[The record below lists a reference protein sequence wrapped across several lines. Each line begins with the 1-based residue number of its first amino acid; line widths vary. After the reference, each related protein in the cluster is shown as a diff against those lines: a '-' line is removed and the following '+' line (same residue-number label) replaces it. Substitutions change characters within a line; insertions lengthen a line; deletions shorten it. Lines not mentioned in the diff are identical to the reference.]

1 MTAQTVKKQGDCKI
15 SQGSSC
21 IGKEHHAELTK
32 QMKLFSIATKM
43 KKTGL
48 PESFIVNAV
57 RTALE
62 IDGVA
67 DLMSFWADEKDKS
80 ERDEII
86 ADIQDLIEACEQK
99 DKREEMYIKFNDL
112 DTISKNIRAFKDSLY
127 QEVMKQGGISK
138 LAELTNIPQPSLSR
152 FFNSNAM
159 PRRSTVLAI
168 AKALSLDGIE
178 IDMKWSK

>member
-1 MTAQTVKKQGDCKI
+1 MTAQTVKKQGGRKI

-21 IGKEHHAELTK
+21 IGKEQHTELAK

-43 KKTGL
+43 KKSGL
-48 PESFIVNAV
+48 SESFIVNAV

-67 DLMSFWADEKDKS
+67 DLMSFWADEKDKN
-80 ERDEII
+80 EKDEII

-99 DKREEMYIKFNDL
+99 DTREEMYIKFNDL
-112 DTISKNIRAFKDSLY
+112 DAIAKNIRAFKDSLY
-127 QEVMKQGGISK
+127 QEVMKRGGISK

-168 AKALSLDGIE
+168 AKALGLDGIE